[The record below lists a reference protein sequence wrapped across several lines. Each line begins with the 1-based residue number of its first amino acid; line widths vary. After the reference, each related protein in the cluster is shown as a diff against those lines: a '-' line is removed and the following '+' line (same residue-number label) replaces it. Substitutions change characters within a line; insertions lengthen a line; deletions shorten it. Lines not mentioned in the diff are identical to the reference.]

1 MLKIFIK
8 APKKALWLAVKR
20 HIKEGVRD
28 FFSVFVVEEVK
39 KQSEEMIVEGKK
51 KKIPRGALP
60 TMAIVTLSLLFIVS
74 SSVMVSRATG
84 DVDRLEYEI
93 EQLQIEK
100 KDLDGKLIENSDMI
114 EIKRVAVE
122 EYGMIS
128 GDYAMSKYID
138 VTRDEGITVL
148 DKQDEGDSLL
158 TKILKAIGFI
168 KD

>member
-1 MLKIFIK
+1 MSMRSIF
-8 APKKALWLAVKR
+8 PWN
-20 HIKEGVRD
+20 
-28 FFSVFVVEEVK
+28 EEVK

-60 TMAIVTLSLLFIVS
+60 TMAIVTMSLLLIVS

-84 DVDRLEYEI
+84 DVDKLEYEI
-93 EQLQIEK
+93 EQLQVEK
-100 KDLDGKLIENSDMI
+100 KDLEGKLIENSNMI

-128 GDYAMSKYID
+128 GDYAMSKYLD
-138 VTRDEGITVL
+138 VTRDEGIEL
-148 DKQDEGDSLL
+148 LERKDDDESLL
-158 TKILKAIGFI
+158 ERILKAIGFI